1 MFPLSSQNV
10 LIDDNGEHNH
20 CEWGIVSRDGWVV
33 YDDTSNY
40 ILDANDWLV
49 GCP

>member
-20 CEWGIVSRDGWVV
+20 CEWGMVSRDGWVV
-33 YDDTSNY
+33 YDDTPNY

-49 GCP
+49 GRP